1 MKISIVV
8 PCYNEQEVLRETCR
22 RIKDVLASNGL
33 TDHEILFI
41 NDGSTDST
49 PLLLCEFAERD
60 RTIKVIH
67 FSRNFGH
74 EAATAAGIRHCSGD
88 IAFLLDAD
96 LQDPPELIPEM
107 IALWQHERCNVVY
120 GVRKSREG
128 ETFLKKLTSKLFYRF
143 FNAIS
148 DVPFPID
155 TGDFRLIDHKVI
167 SEFKRFSER
176 KMYVRGLLTWV
187 GFRQM
192 PFFYERHRRFA
203 GTTKY
208 NYRKLLRLS
217 LDIIFSFTKRPLKL
231 ALELGAASVIV
242 SLLLVLYAFVSR
254 YVSPL
259 PGWAS
264 TVIIIIFFGGVQLLT
279 VGVIGEYIAIIF
291 DEVKRRPQYI
301 VDELLNLDTPV
312 DKDQPNRR

>member
-1 MKISIVV
+1 MKISVIV

-33 TDHEILFI
+33 TDHEMLFV
-41 NDGSTDST
+41 NDGSTDGT
-49 PLLLCEFAERD
+49 PLLLREFAERD
-60 RTIKVIH
+60 RAVKVIH

-74 EAATAAGIRHCSGD
+74 EAATAAGIQHCSGD

-107 IALWQHERCNVVY
+107 IALWRKEKSNVVY

-167 SEFKRFSER
+167 AEFKRLGER

-187 GFRQM
+187 GFKQI
-192 PFFYERHRRFA
+192 PFFYERQKRFA

-217 LDIIFSFTKRPLKL
+217 FDIIFSFTKRPLKL
-231 ALELGAASVIV
+231 ALELGAASVII
-242 SLLLVLYAFVSR
+242 SLLLLLYAFVSR
-254 YVSPL
+254 FIAPL

-264 TVIIIIFFGGVQLLT
+264 TIIIIIFFGGVQLLT
-279 VGVIGEYIAIIF
+279 IGVIGEYIAIIF

-301 VDELLNLDTPV
+301 IDELMNLDAPV
-312 DKDQPNRR
+312 DKDRSNRR